1 MKKTYTP
8 LRYPGG
14 KNKLAKQFEEICRK
28 NNISTFIEPYTGGA
42 GISLFLLLNNTVNNI
57 ILNDL
62 DPLIYSFWYSV
73 LNHNAELINMIQ
85 NTDITMDNW
94 YKYKEI
100 IINYNNYDKLTV
112 GFATFFMNRTNRSGI
127 IKGGVMGG
135 KNQNSKYKITDRF
148 NKLSIIE
155 KIKNIYSKKDNIIL
169 YNLDAVT
176 LINNMKEEL
185 NNQTLIYF
193 DPPYYHKAEQLY
205 NYSYNHKD
213 HLILNKHIQQLNTP
227 YILSYDNADEISS
240 MYNNMPHQVIT
251 LPYSISKGSIKG
263 DELIIYN
270 HIII

>member
-28 NNISTFIEPYTGGA
+28 NNISTFIEPYAGGA
-42 GISLFLLLNNTVNNI
+42 GVSLFLLLNNTVNNI

-85 NTDITMDNW
+85 NTDIIMDNW
-94 YKYKEI
+94 YKYKEVI
-100 IINYNNYDKLTV
+100 SNYNNYDKLTV

-148 NKLSIIE
+148 NKLSLIE

-193 DPPYYHKAEQLY
+193 DPPYY
-205 NYSYNHKD
+205 S
-213 HLILNKHIQQLNTP
+213 
-227 YILSYDNADEISS
+227 
-240 MYNNMPHQVIT
+240 
-251 LPYSISKGSIKG
+251 
-263 DELIIYN
+263 
-270 HIII
+270 IIIKLTSYIIIHITIKTIYYLINIFSSLIFHIY